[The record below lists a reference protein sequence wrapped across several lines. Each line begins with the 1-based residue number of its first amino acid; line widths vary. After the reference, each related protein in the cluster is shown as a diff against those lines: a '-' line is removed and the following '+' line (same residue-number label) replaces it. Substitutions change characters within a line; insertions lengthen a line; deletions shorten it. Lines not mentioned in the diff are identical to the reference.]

1 MKNYIAN
8 NTVNNNNNKE
18 EITMSVIG
26 EKLSAAFET
35 VGGKNAF
42 LASVEA
48 EKKEAEI
55 DAIAAAIAD
64 AVVGALRKVA
74 VKAAHKL
81 VKAVRPFA
89 NLFVKAAKA
98 AETADWKAAMAL
110 WGVKTVT
117 VAPKAAALSPDTLRN
132 LQWLRSG
139 NGSFDYFV
147 FDLQRFC
154 ADDDTPAL
162 NAVSWGD
169 NEALKVNGAP
179 MRVGNLSKLVFCEKP
194 QDPDKTW
201 EAERKSLQG
210 RAKAWLHGEKAENG
224 VKSYCEV
231 TETPLSG
238 GGVSHTETW
247 YRVKT
252 RDDVFYDKT
261 VVYARTWV
269 GAGAFVGRQVSVTW
283 EVGQIITGYNP
294 TNTILIY
301 CLELARLV
309 GKDPSRIFVAN
320 LADSRKADPQVQKLA
335 RVIRDYFTYTCDH
348 GTDKEEVEKQA
359 YVTPLEYRKDA
370 VTGQDICYVTPE
382 SAKEVF
388 ARMRQIPRNLPL
400 DQVIQCSYDMGAVK
414 RLYGEG
420 TIDGDKKPDPKILE
434 GIFGFDI
441 LSAIKQRGKSD
452 VKVELAY
459 ENDEEGAYA
468 VAKINGDV
476 LEQKGDRTADAW
488 FSASKS
494 RNDGWGGNALSFSC
508 INEESGRFFLEDFV
522 QNIRLP
528 LFRLLAKRGVRLAT
542 ELNDMASNFK
552 LPEEEAEAVNNV
564 VGTVGETARSSLIAS
579 LQSCAR
585 DWWAVNTL
593 FRIEADEDSNDP
605 TQRLIAK
612 SAKDEMREE
621 KNLLFQQGVSN
632 KVRLLFEAAGVNNP
646 VDRVRLVFS
655 AIGKMRN
662 DCVVNAIGFMK
673 SAIPEEL
680 LLWVLNVD
688 ETKLV
693 DNRTGK
699 PVNWN
704 IVRETCDRVTLTGPL
719 ASMPVEKR
727 VQLDG
732 KKVTFD
738 RGVLFFKGREVAMA
752 DESLNGV
759 FTLRVDELDGE
770 VTAHCPIKDLVTVPA
785 ADPDVLYVRLG
796 KSQDPK
802 DIENALDTIVS
813 GDMRF
818 GKDHDGNTVIVDDET
833 NVIVAPY
840 NGTINCDNVNTI
852 LFTRGLDYDPE
863 QDAFV
868 GKPYQAKGDAAFVKD
883 FNYKVGDVTWYS
895 AFVLFKDVTASNRKW
910 R

>member
-1 MKNYIAN
+1 MKNNSSN
-8 NTVNNNNNKE
+8 NTIKKG
-18 EITMSVIG
+18 EIEMTIIG
-26 EKLSAAFET
+26 SKLDAAFAK
-35 VGGKNAF
+35 VGGKEAF

-48 EKKEAEI
+48 EKKAAEVNN
-55 DAIAAAIAD
+55 IAAAIAD
-64 AVVGALRKVA
+64 AVVGALHKVA

-81 VKAVRPFA
+81 VKAIRPVIDM
-89 NLFVKAAKA
+89 LVKAAKNVA
-98 AETADWKAAMAL
+98 KAE
-110 WGVKTVT
+110 VK
-117 VAPKAAALSPDTLRN
+117 
-132 LQWLRSG
+132 
-139 NGSFDYFV
+139 SFDAHCKFWGGGKVVRVYHAKDGYKWLLQGGKDSFKNFV

-154 ADDDTPAL
+154 ADDDNDTPAL
-162 NAVSWGD
+162 DTVSWGTD
-169 NEALKVNGAP
+169 EALQVNGAP
-179 MRVGNLSKLVFCEKP
+179 MRVGNLGKLVFCEKP
-194 QDPDKTW
+194 QDPDKSW
-201 EAERKSLQG
+201 EAERKALQG
-210 RAKAWLHGEKAENG
+210 RAKAWLHGEKAKDD
-224 VKSYCEV
+224 VRSYCEV

-247 YRVKT
+247 YKVKVK
-252 RDDVFYDKT
+252 DDVFYDKT
-261 VVYARTWV
+261 VVYARTWI

-283 EVGQIITGYNP
+283 EVGQVITGYNP

-301 CLELARLV
+301 GLELARLV
-309 GKDPSRIFVAN
+309 GKDPSRIFVAG

-348 GTDKEEVEKQA
+348 GTDREEVEKQA
-359 YVTPLEYRKDA
+359 YVTPIAYRKDA
-370 VTGQDICYVTPE
+370 ATGQDIAYVTPE

-388 ARMRQIPRNLPL
+388 ARMRKISRNLPL

-420 TIDGDKKPDPKILE
+420 TIDGDKKPDPKVLE
-434 GIFGFDI
+434 GIFGFDV

-452 VKVELAY
+452 IKVELAY
-459 ENDEEGAYA
+459 ETGEDGSRYA

-476 LEQKGDRTADAW
+476 LEPQGDRTPDAW

-508 INEESGRFFLEDFV
+508 ISKESGRFFLEDFV

-528 LFRLLAKRGVRLAT
+528 LFRMLAKRGVKLAAT
-542 ELNDMASNFK
+542 LNKPAGSFK
-552 LPEEEAEAVNNV
+552 LPEEEAKAVSKV
-564 VGTVGETARSSLIAS
+564 IGTVGEAVRSSLIAS

-585 DWWAVNTL
+585 DWWAVNTM
-593 FRIEADEDSNDP
+593 FGVEADENSNDP

-621 KNLLFQQGVSN
+621 KNLLFQHGISN
-632 KVRLLFEAAGVNNP
+632 KVRLLFEAAGIEDP
-646 VDRVRLVFS
+646 VDRVRLVFFS
-655 AIGKMRN
+655 LGKMRD
-662 DCVVNAIGFMK
+662 DCTVNAIGFMK

-693 DNRTGK
+693 DKAGSQVHVT
-699 PVNWN
+699 
-704 IVRETCDRVTLTGPL
+704 RETCDRVRLVGPL
-719 ASMPVEKR
+719 ASMPIEKR
-727 VQLDG
+727 VKLDG

-785 ADPDVLYVRLG
+785 GDPDMLYVRLG
-796 KSQDPK
+796 KSQNPEDV
-802 DIENALDTIVS
+802 ENALDKIVS

-818 GKDHDGNTVIVDDET
+818 TKDHDGNTVIVDDET
-833 NVIVAPY
+833 DVIVAPY
-840 NGTINCDNVNTI
+840 NGTTNYDNVNTV
-852 LFTRGLDYDPE
+852 LLTRGLDYDPE
-863 QDAFV
+863 QDTFV
-868 GKPYQAKGDAAFVKD
+868 GKPCQAKGDAAFVKD

-895 AFVLFKDVTASNRKW
+895 AFVLFKDVAASNRKW